1 MSLLAKAAAAIE
13 LRRERSETARRHV
26 IEQECLEQNA
36 SDIFVT
42 LLVAS
47 AFRRT
52 ITRWTED
59 QRSQKM

>member
-1 MSLLAKAAAAIE
+1 